1 VERSGEI
8 WRQGLQ
14 HYPNSALLRC
24 KLSFLETWFRRNEAA
39 SKLVDEAK
47 AQKRKSQLDE
57 WCIHYA
63 QATISMYGGQR
74 RQAASEARKVLD
86 MSPYDTMAYA
96 DMAWVLRNS
105 GSYHEAVDAMT
116 FAITHDPA
124 PREWYFFDLVR
135 MHQAAGQMKELV
147 LLAEAEVQNNSRYAK
162 WWYDVLGSA
171 YKNLGERDKAE
182 AAWRKAST
190 LPDPP
195 EL

>member
-1 VERSGEI
+1 
-8 WRQGLQ
+8 
-14 HYPNSALLRC
+14 
-24 KLSFLETWFRRNEAA
+24 
-39 SKLVDEAK
+39 
-47 AQKRKSQLDE
+47 
-57 WCIHYA
+57 
-63 QATISMYGGQR
+63 
-74 RQAASEARKVLD
+74 
-86 MSPYDTMAYA
+86 
-96 DMAWVLRNS
+96 
-105 GSYHEAVDAMT
+105 MT